1 MHAHSGLGSSE
12 KRNVTPSI
20 ETVRELGDRHSNW
33 GRWGPDDEKGTLN
46 LVTQEMVVNA
56 ASLVTRG
63 RTISMAL
70 PYEDE
75 GPQTGFLGRFNPI
88 HLMIRDGADAIAG
101 TAIRDFYG
109 GVDKHFR
116 GTDDLIIMPLQSGTQ
131 WDALAHVIFEG
142 KIYNGHGAEWISSKG
157 ALKGDV
163 VNAADSMVGRG
174 VLLDVPRAL
183 GVEWLEP
190 GHAIDADD
198 LEKAADDVGVSVGA
212 GDFVFVRTGA
222 MTAARSAGSWGDYAG
237 GDAPGLGLG
246 SVDWFASRD
255 TAAVATDTWGFEV
268 RPNETPDVAQPLH
281 IVCIVHMGLWV
292 GEIFDLDPLA
302 EDCARDG
309 VYEFMFCGPPLP
321 FTRAVGSPLNPMAIK

>member
-1 MHAHSGLGSSE
+1 L
-12 KRNVTPSI
+12 VTPSI

-33 GRWGPDDEKGTLN
+33 GRWGPNDEKGTLN
-46 LVTQEMVVNA
+46 LVTEEMVVNA

-63 RTISMAL
+63 TTISMAL
-70 PYEDE
+70 PYDDE

-109 GVDKHFR
+109 GVDQHFR

-157 ALKGDV
+157 ALKGDIA
-163 VNAADSMVGRG
+163 NAADSMVGRG
-174 VLLDVPRAL
+174 VLLDVARAL
-183 GVEWLEP
+183 GVKWLEP
-190 GHAIDADD
+190 GYPIGADD
-198 LEKAADDVGVSVGA
+198 LEKAADYAGISVGA

-268 RPNETPDVAQPLH
+268 RPNETSDVAQPLH
-281 IVCIVHMGLWV
+281 IVFIVHIGLWI

-302 EDCARDG
+302 EDCAEDG

-321 FTRAVGSPLNPMAIK
+321 FTRAVGSPLNPVAIK